1 MPKKNLKKY
10 VVFQIWGND
19 PLFLIGLIENVKLSP
34 QIYPKWKI
42 RIYYN
47 DVPDHWLLR
56 IKKYPVEL
64 IKETF
69 NKKIKFQIW
78 RILPLFDKKVDIFIC
93 RDADSRINYREKAA
107 VDNWLESE
115 KPLHIMRDH
124 PRGHKSIILAGMCGF
139 NNRVI
144 RKTIKLK
151 DSDLIHKLKLND
163 RDTDQEFLR
172 KFIFPFFAHNHIAHD
187 KYNHFNY
194 GCEGDFPPVDPTK
207 RKICNFVGEVHDYYN
222 NPILWG
228 VKSKLQLVDLDAIQ
242 CCEIYGFKIPTE
254 IECMKLEL
262 ATELDHNPSTSYYPR
277 LFDREFTEIIKKN
290 KSDMEINV
298 NDNKK
303 SIEMLKIA
311 IQTDIINNTKL
322 IEKIDTTNL
331 LNITNNKKNT
341 HSKLYIQLEIVQSNF
356 LILQQEMRNMKNNQ
370 CNIKN
375 FFWIYLISNIII
387 MVFYYKE
394 WSFISAFY

>member
-1 MPKKNLKKY
+1 MLRKNLKKY

-172 KFIFPFFAHNHIAHD
+172 KVIFPFFAHNHIAHD
-187 KYNHFNY
+187 KYNHN
-194 GCEGDFPPVDPTK
+194 EDFYL
-207 RKICNFVGEVHDYYN
+207 NF
-222 NPILWG
+222 L
-228 VKSKLQLVDLDAIQ
+228 
-242 CCEIYGFKIPTE
+242 
-254 IECMKLEL
+254 
-262 ATELDHNPSTSYYPR
+262 HNETRY
-277 LFDREFTEIIKKN
+277 
-290 KSDMEINV
+290 
-298 NDNKK
+298 
-303 SIEMLKIA
+303 
-311 IQTDIINNTKL
+311 
-322 IEKIDTTNL
+322 
-331 LNITNNKKNT
+331 
-341 HSKLYIQLEIVQSNF
+341 KLYHLLQEHLKFPLLHYECFRHVGSHFYRQQYLE
-356 LILQQEMRNMKNNQ
+356 KNN
-370 CNIKN
+370 
-375 FFWIYLISNIII
+375 FF
-387 MVFYYKE
+387 
-394 WSFISAFY
+394 